1 VVIQMQKKEKK
12 TRKKKSENVLY
23 LRHSETQG
31 TREQGTWFLG
41 TRRPTEPFLLY
52 TIFIYYF
59 FFYLSVFLSSLPI
72 RLPYGKQLKNKNK
85 NKKNKKQQEN
95 EDLKKLKLPTYT
107 RSLRLAQEDR
117 KDKRSLSLNSSVG

>member
-1 VVIQMQKKEKK
+1 M
-12 TRKKKSENVLY
+12 LY

-52 TIFIYYF
+52 TI
-59 FFYLSVFLSSLPI
+59 FLSSLPI